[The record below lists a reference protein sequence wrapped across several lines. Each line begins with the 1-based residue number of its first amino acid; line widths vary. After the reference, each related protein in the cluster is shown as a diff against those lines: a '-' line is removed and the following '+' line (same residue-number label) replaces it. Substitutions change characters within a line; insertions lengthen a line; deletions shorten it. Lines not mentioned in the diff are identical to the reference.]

1 MLIKTWHTASNLQI
15 SMMHPGLLCKISVQ
29 AINDVHLLNNDGT
42 FKN

>member
-1 MLIKTWHTASNLQI
+1 MLIKTWHTGSNLQI